1 MAKSNLQ
8 ETGYLKLVYQ
18 NIALA
23 NIGNAAGLQPSSV
36 DGSLYMSLYTT
47 APTDDDTG
55 TEATYTGYARIGVV
69 RSAVGFTVSN
79 AVVSNTAL
87 VTFGLNTG
95 TTQTITHIAVRT
107 ASVGGDIVHHGQL
120 SAPLIVENGNAPKFE
135 IGDFAV
141 TEN

>member
-23 NIGNAAGLQPSSV
+23 NIGNAGGLQPSSV

-79 AVVSNTAL
+79 AVVSNAAI
-87 VTFGLNTG
+87 VTFPLNTG

-107 ASVGGDIVHHGQL
+107 ALTGGDLVHHGQL
-120 SAPLIVENGNAPKFE
+120 LAPLIVENGNIPKFE
-135 IGDFAV
+135 IGDYSL